1 MYDKLLK
8 IDCLQSQFENE
19 IKEILKD
26 KFKMLVFDN
35 KKLAFKKEKAFILL
49 NDYSYIIVYYK
60 KYKCTQNNYIK
71 IIKLKGGIKNDS
83 SSI

>member
-1 MYDKLLK
+1 MYNELLK

-19 IKEILKD
+19 IKNILKN

-35 KKLAFKKEKAFILL
+35 KKLAFEKEKAFILL
-49 NDYSYIIVYYK
+49 NNYSYLVIYFK

-71 IIKLKGGIKNDS
+71 IIKIKGGI
-83 SSI
+83 

>member
-1 MYDKLLK
+1 MKNRLLK

-26 KFKMLVFDN
+26 KFKKLILDN
-35 KKLAFKKEKAFILL
+35 KKLAFEKEKAIILL

-71 IIKLKGGIKNDS
+71 IIKLKGGI
-83 SSI
+83 